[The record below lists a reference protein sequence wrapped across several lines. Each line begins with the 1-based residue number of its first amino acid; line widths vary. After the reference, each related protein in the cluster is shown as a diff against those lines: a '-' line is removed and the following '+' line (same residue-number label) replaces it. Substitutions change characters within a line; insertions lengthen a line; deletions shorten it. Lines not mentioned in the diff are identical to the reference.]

1 MSSSGSED
9 DEQENSRARVIT
21 KLIIETTEQFLH
33 ILETTAEAE
42 ALESA
47 TDAVASGID
56 F

>member
-9 DEQENSRARVIT
+9 DEQENSRAKVIT

-33 ILETTAEAE
+33 ILKTTAGAE

-47 TDAVASGID
+47 TDAVASGII